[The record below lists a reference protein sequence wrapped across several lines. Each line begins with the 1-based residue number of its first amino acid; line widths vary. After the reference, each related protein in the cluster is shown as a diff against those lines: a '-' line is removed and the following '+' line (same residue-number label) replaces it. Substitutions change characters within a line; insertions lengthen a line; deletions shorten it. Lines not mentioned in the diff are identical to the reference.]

1 MKKIIAGVFTLLTLL
16 STSPLLAAGPDIPS
30 LKGVWTVNTEGSI
43 MIWDEKPGKNT
54 HWEDKQTTL
63 TAEIDIT
70 AQNGRVL
77 SAVFKSDKA
86 TERLIGVIGHDN
98 VSLYLADTDGIVDGK
113 IIDSDT
119 IEVVYRH
126 VTPKDTVV
134 TVGFFKRKK

>member
-1 MKKIIAGVFTLLTLL
+1 MKKIIAGFFTLLVLL

-30 LKGVWTVNTEGSI
+30 LKGVWTAKTEGGI
-43 MIWDEKPGKNT
+43 IIWDDKPGKNT

-63 TAEIDIT
+63 TAELDIV

-77 SAVFKSDKA
+77 SGVFKSDRA

-98 VSLYLADTDGIVDGK
+98 VSLYLADTDGTVDGR
-113 IIDSDT
+113 IIDPDT

-126 VTPKDTVV
+126 ATPKDTVV
-134 TVGFFKRKK
+134 TVGFFTRKK